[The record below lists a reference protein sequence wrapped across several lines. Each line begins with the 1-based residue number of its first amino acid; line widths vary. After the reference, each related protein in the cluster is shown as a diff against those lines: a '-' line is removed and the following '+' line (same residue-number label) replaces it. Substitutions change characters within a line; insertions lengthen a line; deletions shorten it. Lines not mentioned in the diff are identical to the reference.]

1 MARKV
6 KQFRYYGE
14 DDDHGSAKNQPSGC
28 KMAEFI
34 NGNIFSSY
42 YPIVQ
47 LGIQAMPGA
56 KFYINVSDAPIIIGQ
71 TGIYELDLNGKTEI
85 SHLYFYRESMEQI
98 NELNNALL
106 IVDIVYDDGTVEV

>member
-6 KQFRYYGE
+6 KQFRYFGE
-14 DDDHGSAKNQPSGC
+14 DAAKNQPANC
-28 KMAEFI
+28 KMADFI
-34 NGNIFSSY
+34 NGEIFTSC
-42 YPIVQ
+42 YPIIQ

-56 KFYINVSDAPIIIGQ
+56 KFYVNVSDAPIIIGQ

>member
-6 KQFRYYGE
+6 KQFRYFGE
-14 DDDHGSAKNQPSGC
+14 DQEHGSVKNQPTNC
-28 KMAEFI
+28 KMSEFI
-34 NGNIFSSY
+34 NGNIFAAC

-56 KFYINVSDAPIIIGQ
+56 KFYLNVSDAPIIIGQ
-71 TGIYELDLNGKTEI
+71 TGIYELDLSGKTEI
-85 SHLYFYRESMEQI
+85 SSLYFHRETMEQI

-106 IVDIVYDDGTVEV
+106 IVDIVYDDGNVEV